1 MASPLAYTNLPDEGG
16 VTYTN
21 TQPTFEQLDA
31 VTGRGNIMGRGAL
44 SALYGVAAGRQASD
58 AMAAE
63 LAGDEARKKSA
74 LRAHNELAA
83 RAAYEA
89 PNQDIRNIGGVGD
102 AVDFVRGAV
111 GNAGVTMLPSIA
123 GAALFRGRGP
133 VGKATAFGGAY
144 APAYVMER
152 DEALSSQYQD
162 PEQMKASAQERDLAA
177 TRSQKG
183 SPKGHSNS
191 WATAPKNTSTRTK
204 N

>member
-1 MASPLAYTNLPDEGG
+1 MASPLAYMNLPDEGG

-44 SALYGVAAGRQASD
+44 AALYGVAAGRQASD

-63 LAGDEARKKSA
+63 LAGDEARRKSA
-74 LRAHNELAA
+74 LRAHDELVA

-89 PNQDIRNIGGVGD
+89 PNQDLRNIGGVGD

-177 TRSQKG
+177 MAKG
-183 SPKGHSNS
+183 GINAALVS
-191 WATAPKNTSTRTK
+191 
-204 N
+204 